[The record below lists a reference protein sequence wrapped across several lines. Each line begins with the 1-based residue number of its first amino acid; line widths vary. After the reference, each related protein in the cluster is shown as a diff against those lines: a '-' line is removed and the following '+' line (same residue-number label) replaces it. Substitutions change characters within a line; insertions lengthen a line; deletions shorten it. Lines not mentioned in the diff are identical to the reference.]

1 MTFRLSG
8 RKAGCIG
15 PARLC
20 CGMADKKKT
29 ITNAESRQDAADR
42 RTQMVRDQMQKER
55 IATDAKTARLKA
67 LRLAQEEEEAARPKP
82 PAPVKAKKAK
92 AKTKD

>member
-1 MTFRLSG
+1 
-8 RKAGCIG
+8 
-15 PARLC
+15 
-20 CGMADKKKT
+20 MADKKKT
-29 ITNAESRQDAADR
+29 ITIAESRQDAADR